1 MVKSKLDSLIRPLLA
16 ALFLLGG
23 PVFSA
28 PRKAPTTTIKRV
40 AAGKL
45 KPPPQPKAKLAVL
58 AKPAPKP
65 GEKPVAK
72 PAPVLAPGELALVAQ
87 SAISVDLKSG
97 AVLYEKDADS
107 LQYPASAT
115 KILTALLIIESGKLE
130 KLVTVDVEDTKVEPT
145 MLEIKPGETYPRKDL
160 LFALLMKSANDVAAA
175 LARDNAGSVPLFA
188 GKMNQRAEQL
198 GATSSHFVTPCGLHD
213 LHHYTTAR
221 DLSLITAEAMKNPLF
236 REIVAT
242 VEATILKADVP
253 LKLRNH
259 NRLLTRMPGCI
270 GVKTG
275 FTNAAQQ
282 VLVSAATREGREVL
296 AIVLHTDK
304 PGIWEDSMRLLY
316 DGFEKLGLPPL
327 PPVTLPLP
335 SPVGPEEKEG
345 GQ

>member
-1 MVKSKLDSLIRPLLA
+1 MVKSKLDSLVRPLLA
-16 ALFLLGG
+16 ALFLLSG

-28 PRKAPTTTIKRV
+28 PRKAPSTTTKRV
-40 AAGKL
+40 TSAKL
-45 KPPPQPKAKLAVL
+45 KPVPKPKAK
-58 AKPAPKP
+58 PAS
-65 GEKPVAK
+65 KPVAK
-72 PAPVLAPGELALVAQ
+72 PTPAPVLAPGELALVAR
-87 SAISVDLKSG
+87 SAISVDMQSG

-130 KLVTVDVEDTKVEPT
+130 ELVTVDVEDTKVEPT
-145 MLEIKPGETYPRKDL
+145 VLDMKPGETYSRKDL
-160 LFALLMKSANDVAAA
+160 LSALLMKSANDVAAA

-188 GKMNQRAEQL
+188 AKMNERAEQL

-221 DLSLITAEAMKNPLF
+221 DLSLITAMAMKNPLF

-259 NRLLTRMPGCI
+259 NRLLVRMPGCI

-296 AIVLHTDK
+296 AIVLHTNK
-304 PGIWEDSMRLLY
+304 PGIWEDSMRLLH

-335 SPVGPEEKEG
+335 SPVGPEEKAG